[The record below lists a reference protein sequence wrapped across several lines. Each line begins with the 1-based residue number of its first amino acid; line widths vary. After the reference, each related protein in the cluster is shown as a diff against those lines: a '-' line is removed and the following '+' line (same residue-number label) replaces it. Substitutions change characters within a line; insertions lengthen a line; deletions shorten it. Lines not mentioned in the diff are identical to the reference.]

1 MTVGHERIDS
11 LEVRLYK
18 LTTKSHLRVG
28 AGEGSVDI
36 SAADNPII
44 RALVYE
50 VPEGGGESES
60 KRVPYIPGSS
70 LHGVIRSWVEKALRS
85 GSEPLS
91 PEALK
96 ACLSQLDD
104 DDRKQIIDKAKKEVK
119 ALTGKDYEGEDKD
132 DDKKKEDAWME
143 DWQVYVDVCD
153 PMSEVDCCERISA
166 REVESRRWKEKWQKA
181 IGRGTRGC
189 KVCRIFGYT
198 GQRGKVKITP
208 AFPLKTE
215 HGIPIDIIT
224 RVAINRLTGAAEEG
238 KLFDMEA
245 IPPGVDF
252 YFFTVLENLSEEEKA
267 DFEMGIRAL
276 SLQLAAVGAHS
287 TIGFGMVEVERQFTA
302 HINKAVFQK
311 PVEDMVESILTD
323 KQFRRVVPL
332 DENKYPRFFLA
343 LASENSNG
351 QHPGFDSTVTYDSE
365 TE

>member
-1 MTVGHERIDS
+1 MTVGHERMED

-36 SAADNPII
+36 SAAENPII

-50 VPEGGGESES
+50 ALEEGGE
-60 KRVPYIPGSS
+60 KQPARVPYVPGSS

-85 GSEPLS
+85 SAEPLS
-91 PEALK
+91 VEELK
-96 ACLSQLDD
+96 ASLEKLEEGHQKDVL
-104 DDRKQIIDKAKKEVK
+104 DKAKEEIK
-119 ALTGKDYEGEDKD
+119 ALTGKSYED
-132 DDKKKEDAWME
+132 DEEWFA
-143 DWQVYVDVCD
+143 DWKVYVDVCD
-153 PMSEVDCCERISA
+153 PMSEVDRCERISA
-166 REVESRRWKEKWQKA
+166 REVERRRWKEKWLEA

-189 KVCRIFGYT
+189 KVCQVFGYT
-198 GQRGKVKITP
+198 GQRGRVKITP

-215 HGIPIDIIT
+215 SGIPIDIIT

-252 YFFTVLENLSEEEKA
+252 YFFTVLENLSQEEKE

-287 TIGFGMVEVERQFTA
+287 TIGFGMVEVQRQFTA
-302 HINKAVFQK
+302 HIDKSVFQK
-311 PVEDMVESILTD
+311 PVEELVEAVLE
-323 KQFRRVVPL
+323 QFKPSVPL
-332 DENKYPRFFLA
+332 DENRYPRFFRA
-343 LASENSNG
+343 LASEDEG
-351 QHPGFDSTVTYDSE
+351 KHPDFDGTVTY

>member
-1 MTVGHERIDS
+1 MTAGHERIDS
-11 LEVRLYK
+11 VEVRLYK
-18 LTTKSHLRVG
+18 LTTRSHLRVG

-50 VPEGGGESES
+50 VPAGGGEGES

-85 GSEPLS
+85 GAEPLTIA
-91 PEALK
+91 ELK
-96 ACLSQLDD
+96 AGLADLKEDE
-104 DDRKQIIDKAKKEVK
+104 KTTLVNKAKEELR
-119 ALTGKDYEGEDKD
+119 ALWGKTY
-132 DDKKKEDAWME
+132 KEDEAGTE
-143 DWQVYVDVCD
+143 ELLRDWKVYVAVCD
-153 PMSEVDCCERISA
+153 PMSEVDRCERISD
-166 REVESRRWKEKWQKA
+166 REGESRRWKEAWQNA

-198 GQRGKVKITP
+198 GQRGRVKITP
-208 AFPLKTE
+208 AFPTTDK
-215 HGIPIDIIT
+215 IPVDIIT

-252 YFFTVLENLSEEEKA
+252 YFFVVLENLSEGEKA

-302 HINKAVFQK
+302 KIDKAVFQK
-311 PVEDMVESILTD
+311 PVEKKVESILAD
-323 KQFRRVVPL
+323 KQFKRVVPL
-332 DENKYPRFFLA
+332 DESKYPRFFLA
-343 LASENSNG
+343 LASV
-351 QHPGFDSTVTYDSE
+351 DSGGKRPDLHGTVEYAV
-365 TE
+365 

>member
-1 MTVGHERIDS
+1 MTAGHERMDD

-50 VPEGGGESES
+50 AAEGGE
-60 KRVPYIPGSS
+60 KQPARVPYIPGSS

-85 GSEPLS
+85 SAEPLS
-91 PEALK
+91 VEALK
-96 ACLSQLDD
+96 ASLAQLGEDEEQV
-104 DDRKQIIDKAKKEVK
+104 RTKAKTEVQL
-119 ALTGKDYEGEDKD
+119 LTGKEYEGDE
-132 DDKKKEDAWME
+132 WLG

-153 PMSEVDCCERISA
+153 PMSEVDRCERISA
-166 REVESRRWKEKWQKA
+166 REVESRRWKEAWQKA

-198 GQRGKVKITP
+198 GQRGRVKIMP
-208 AFPLKTE
+208 AFPPTDK
-215 HGIPIDIIT
+215 IPIDIIT

-252 YFFTVLENLSEEEKA
+252 YFFTVLENLSQEEKD

-276 SLQLAAVGAHS
+276 TLQLAAVGAHS

-302 HINKAVFQK
+302 KIDKAVFEK
-311 PVEDMVESILTD
+311 PVEGIVEDILKD
-323 KQFRRVVPL
+323 KRYTRAL
-332 DENKYPRFFLA
+332 DESKYPRFFLA
-343 LASENSNG
+343 LASADKQG
-351 QHPGFDSTVTYDSE
+351 QPPDFDGTVTYDAE

>member
-1 MTVGHERIDS
+1 MTFGHERMES

-36 SAADNPII
+36 SAAENPII

-50 VPEGGGESES
+50 APKEGGE
-60 KRVPYIPGSS
+60 KQPARVPYIPGSS

-85 GSEPLS
+85 GAERLS
-91 PEALK
+91 VEELNA
-96 ACLSQLDD
+96 SLDKLD
-104 DDRKQIIDKAKKEVK
+104 EDDRKQVTEKAKEEVK
-119 ALTGKDYEGEDKD
+119 SLTGKTYEGEGQNKDKD
-132 DDKKKEDAWME
+132 AWKK

-153 PMSEVDCCERISA
+153 PMSEVDRCERVSD
-166 REVESRRWKEKWQKA
+166 REVTRRGWKEAWQRA

-189 KVCRIFGYT
+189 KVCRVFGYT
-198 GQRGKVKITP
+198 GQRGRVKIMP

-215 HGIPIDIIT
+215 TAIPIDIIT
-224 RVAINRLTGAAEEG
+224 RVAINRLTGAADEG

-252 YFFTVLENLSEEEKA
+252 YFFTVLENLSPGQKE

-287 TIGFGMVEVERQFTA
+287 TIGFGMVELERQFAA
-302 HINKAVFQK
+302 HIDKAVFQK
-311 PVEDMVESILTD
+311 PVEKSVGDILKD
-323 KQFRRVVPL
+323 AAYSRVAPL
-332 DENKYPRFFLA
+332 DESKYPRFFLA
-343 LASENSNG
+343 LASVDRQGERPKFG
-351 QHPGFDSTVTYDSE
+351 DTVTY
-365 TE
+365 TA

>member
-1 MTVGHERIDS
+1 MTFGHERIDS
-11 LEVRLYK
+11 LEIRLYK

-50 VPEGGGESES
+50 VPKGGGEGES

-85 GSEPLS
+85 GAEPLTV
-91 PEALK
+91 EELK
-96 ACLSQLDD
+96 ASLAKLGETDE
-104 DDRKQIIDKAKKEVK
+104 KQVRTRAKAEVE
-119 ALTGKDYEGEDKD
+119 LFTGKEYKD
-132 DDKKKEDAWME
+132 EKWFE
-143 DWQVYVDVCD
+143 DWKVYVDVCD
-153 PMSEVDCCERISA
+153 PMSEVDRCERISA
-166 REVESRRWKEKWQKA
+166 REVETRRWKEKWQNA

-198 GQRGKVKITP
+198 GQRGRVKIMP

-215 HGIPIDIIT
+215 GVIPIDIIT

-252 YFFTVLENLSEEEKA
+252 YFFTVLENLNKEEKQ

-302 HINKAVFQK
+302 KINKAIFREK
-311 PVEDMVESILTD
+311 VEDKVGEVLVGKEYRLKI
-323 KQFRRVVPL
+323 PL
-332 DENKYPRFFLA
+332 DQTRYPRFFLA
-343 LASENSNG
+343 LASEDNNG
-351 QHPGFDSTVTYDSE
+351 QHPNFDGTVAYDAE